1 MGHVSD
7 CVPLAACC
15 RGELGENITK
25 LLEEVPRATSA
36 PPHLQDR
43 WGTVSGM
50 PSVLLLSCRWSFA
63 DRLLLLRRAPPIP
76 PVPTVVGRA

>member
-1 MGHVSD
+1 MQFACCTGI
-7 CVPLAACC
+7 PLTAFTCCC

-43 WGTVSGM
+43 WGAVSG
-50 PSVLLLSCRWSFA
+50 R
-63 DRLLLLRRAPPIP
+63 
-76 PVPTVVGRA
+76 PTVAVVPHHGLC